1 LANDNTT
8 DGRPPVKSRWTELD
22 AQAFVDRYAAR
33 GVNEDLALRTYSSR
47 LLGSDPQ
54 LVLHGGGNTSVKT
67 TLTDTFG
74 NPVAALCVKG
84 SGWDLATIEP
94 EGHSALRLEPLLQ
107 LRAARLSDEAL
118 VNYFRQN
125 LLDTTAPNPSVET
138 LTHAY
143 APHKFVDHTHAV
155 IATAIG
161 SQPDP
166 AAVCRAIYGDR
177 VAPMRYVMPG
187 FDLSLATAEMFER
200 FPDAEG
206 MLLANHGIFTYA
218 GTARASY
225 ELMIEF
231 VTMAED
237 YIAAN
242 GRRSAAFA
250 AGGAV
255 RPPRPTAA
263 DVLPRIRGAFAA
275 AAPAQS
281 RYWIFDVRSNARIAA
296 FVDGPGLDDY
306 ALRGVATPEHV
317 IRMKRLP
324 LLLGEPDV
332 DIDAWS
338 NRMRAAL
345 EAYIADYHAYFVQ
358 NNARVGGNRRELDP
372 LPRVIVLPGIGV
384 VGTGR
389 DAAEAAISA
398 DVAEA
403 WVDAISAAESIGHY
417 VSIDV
422 AQHFDMEYWSLEQV
436 KLGNTVRKP
445 LAGRVVVLTGGGSG
459 IGAATARAFAAEGA
473 AVAVVDLDGAS
484 ADTVAHGIKGAFAR
498 ACDVTDPQAVRAAF
512 DAIITHFGGVDI
524 VVSNAGAAWTGM
536 MAEIDDAVLRKS
548 FELNFFAHHYVA
560 SNAVRIMRQQR
571 TGGVILFNVSKQAV
585 NPGPNFGAYG
595 TSKAALLALVRQY
608 ALEHGADGIRCN
620 AINADRIRSG
630 LLNDAFIAERA
641 RARGVSERD
650 YMAGNLLGQEVFAD
664 DVARAFVSSA
674 LLEKSTGNITTVDGG
689 NVAAMLR

>member
-1 LANDNTT
+1 LANDKTI
-8 DGRPPVKSRWTELD
+8 DGPPPVKSRWSERN

-33 GVNEDLALRTYSSR
+33 GVNADLALRTYSSR

-67 TLTDTFG
+67 TLSDTFC

-94 EGHSALRLEPLLQ
+94 EGHSALRLEPLLR
-107 LRAARLSDEAL
+107 LREARLSDEAL

-125 LLDTTAPNPSVET
+125 LLDTTAPNPSIET

-166 AAVCRAIYGDR
+166 AAVCHAIYGER
-177 VAPMRYVMPG
+177 VAAMPYVMPG
-187 FDLSLATAEMFER
+187 FDLSLATAAVFER
-200 FPDAEG
+200 FPNAQG

-218 GTARASY
+218 DTAQASY

-231 VTMAED
+231 VTMAET
-237 YIAAN
+237 YIAAH
-242 GRRSAAFA
+242 GRRPATFA

-255 RPPRPTAA
+255 RAPRPAAA

-275 AAPAQS
+275 AAPAHG
-281 RYWIFDVRSNARIAA
+281 RYWLFDVRSNQRIAA
-296 FVDGPGLDDY
+296 FVDGPGLADY
-306 ALRGVATPEHV
+306 ALRGVATPDHV

-324 LLLGEPDV
+324 LLLDEPDV
-332 DIDAWS
+332 DIDGWT
-338 NRMRAAL
+338 NRMRTAL
-345 EAYIADYHAYFVQ
+345 DAYIADYHTYFVRH
-358 NNARVGGNRRELDP
+358 NARVGGDRRELDP
-372 LPRVIVLPGIGV
+372 LPRVIALPGIGV

-417 VSIDV
+417 VSINV

-436 KLGNTVRKP
+436 KLGKTARKP
-445 LAGRVVVLTGGGSG
+445 LAGRVVVVTGGGSG

-473 AVAVVDLDGAS
+473 AVAVVDLDGTS
-484 ADTVAHGIKGAFAR
+484 ANTVAQDIEGAFAR
-498 ACDVTDPQAVRAAF
+498 ACDVTRPQAVQAAF
-512 DAIITHFGGVDI
+512 AAI
-524 VVSNAGAAWTGM
+524 
-536 MAEIDDAVLRKS
+536 RRRRYRR
-548 FELNFFAHHYVA
+548 FECGCGLDRH
-560 SNAVRIMRQQR
+560 
-571 TGGVILFNVSKQAV
+571 
-585 NPGPNFGAYG
+585 
-595 TSKAALLALVRQY
+595 
-608 ALEHGADGIRCN
+608 DGRH
-620 AINADRIRSG
+620 R
-630 LLNDAFIAERA
+630 
-641 RARGVSERD
+641 
-650 YMAGNLLGQEVFAD
+650 
-664 DVARAFVSSA
+664 
-674 LLEKSTGNITTVDGG
+674 
-689 NVAAMLR
+689 